1 MSIFGAMNTAVS
13 GLTAQSDAFT
23 NISDDVANS
32 QTVGY
37 KGITTTFADYLTSST
52 ATQNQSGAVEAH
64 PEYENDVQGT
74 ITTSTDPLAL
84 AISGNGYFNV
94 SEASGSGGT
103 SFSPTQYYTREG
115 DFTLNDKNYLVNA
128 SGEYLDG

>member
-52 ATQNQSGAVEAH
+52 PTENQSGAVEAA
-64 PEYENDVQGT
+64 PDW
-74 ITTSTDPLAL
+74 
-84 AISGNGYFNV
+84 
-94 SEASGSGGT
+94 
-103 SFSPTQYYTREG
+103 FSVG
-115 DFTLNDKNYLVNA
+115 VLLVR
-128 SGEYLDG
+128 